1 MTLGI
6 FPYSHDDVAAIEQF
20 NARLRAAGSEY
31 SFPCRPDDLMRQGPT
46 VGPIRHD
53 LYVVK
58 DTDIVRGGY
67 ALKRE
72 ELLLETTTEL
82 LCNLQIPLS
91 EALIDR
97 SYSNVG
103 AGMVF
108 DAARRAKLIY
118 CLGMGSIERPL
129 PQLLAKLRWRI
140 EHVPFRFRVL
150 RATGFL
156 REIRFL
162 RTRRAV
168 ALLADLARFSGLGP
182 LAVWLWNSLASLHA
196 PVPSDLSIELVT
208 QFDTQVDI
216 LQRRLRSHYPLMCDR
231 SAAALNQKF
240 PDGDARLNKL
250 LVSRSGEVIGW
261 LVLTCTQ
268 LRGHKQ
274 FGNMKLGCIAD
285 GLCAHEDARAMVG
298 LALSWLRV
306 RGVDLVVSNQS
317 HEAWLSALRSNL
329 FVDGPTNFVLAMSP
343 ELAKRAPPLEQCHFN
358 RGDGDGPINL

>member
-6 FPYSHDDVAAIEQF
+6 FPYSPDDIAAIEQF
-20 NARLRAAGSEY
+20 NARLRAVGSEY
-31 SFPCRPDDLMRQGPT
+31 SFPRRPDDLMPQGPD
-46 VGPIRHD
+46 VGPIRHE
-53 LYVVK
+53 LFIAK
-58 DTDIVRGGY
+58 DADIVRGGY

-72 ELLLETTTEL
+72 QLLLETTAEQ

-91 EALIDR
+91 EALIDK
-97 SYSNVG
+97 SYSNIG
-103 AGMVF
+103 AAMVF
-108 DAARRAKLIY
+108 DAARRARLIY
-118 CLGMGSIERPL
+118 CLGMGSAQRPL

-162 RTRRAV
+162 RARRAV
-168 ALLADLARFSGLGP
+168 ALLADLARFTGVGP
-182 LAVWLWNSLASLHA
+182 FAVWLWNSMASVRA

-208 QFDTQVDI
+208 QFDTQVDT
-216 LQRRLRSHYPLMCDR
+216 LQAQLRDHYPLMCDR

-240 PDGDARLNKL
+240 PAGDTRLNKL
-250 LVSRSGEVIGW
+250 LVSRSGPVVGW
-261 LVLTCTQ
+261 LVVTCTQ

-274 FGNMKLGCIAD
+274 FGNMRLGCIAD
-285 GLCAHEDARAMVG
+285 GLCAHDDAPAMIA
-298 LALSWLRV
+298 LAVSWLRN

-317 HEAWLSALRSNL
+317 HHAWLSALRRNL
-329 FVDGPTNFVLAMSP
+329 FIDGPTNFVLAMSP